1 MMMASQVQSILQ
13 ALFDDEDLSAP
24 DCAPCQEQLA
34 AYVDAHLAGQPAGT
48 RFPAVAAHLDHCADC
63 QQTYQELMALLALE
77 RSGKLAPPPVAPS
90 FDFSYLPPRPAAP
103 AAQPAARPWRLDGL
117 GRLVIQ
123 WTAELLASLSGPALQ
138 PAMLKSA
145 APAGLRYE
153 LADAVDDLAVRIE
166 AEPQRGDPQRWTVEV
181 AVDIPSRGGWP
192 HLAGSLVTL
201 RRGDATLDQQ
211 ETDPYGKAL
220 FDDLPASTLPQLSF
234 TVERA

>member
-1 MMMASQVQSILQ
+1 M
-13 ALFDDEDLSAP
+13 
-24 DCAPCQEQLA
+24 
-34 AYVDAHLAGQPAGT
+34 
-48 RFPAVAAHLDHCADC
+48 
-63 QQTYQELMALLALE
+63 
-77 RSGKLAPPPVAPS
+77 
-90 FDFSYLPPRPAAP
+90 
-103 AAQPAARPWRLDGL
+103 
-117 GRLVIQ
+117 IQ

-220 FDDLPASTLPQLSF
+220 FDDLPASALPQLSF

>member
-1 MMMASQVQSILQ
+1 MASQVQSILQ
-13 ALFDDEDLSAP
+13 ALFDDEDVSAP

-138 PAMLKSA
+138 PAMLKSD

-220 FDDLPASTLPQLSF
+220 FDDLPASALPQLSF

>member
-1 MMMASQVQSILQ
+1 MASQVQSILQ
-13 ALFDDEDLSAP
+13 ALFDEDLSAP

-48 RFPAVAAHLDHCADC
+48 RFPAVAAHLDRCADC
-63 QQTYQELMALLALE
+63 QQAYQELMALLTLE

-90 FDFSYLPPRPAAP
+90 FDFSYLPPRP

-153 LADAVDDLAVRIE
+153 LAGAVDDLAVRIE

-192 HLAGSLVTL
+192 HLAGNLVTL

-220 FDDLPASTLPQLSF
+220 FDDLPASALPQLSF